1 MWSPSPVQLD
11 TANMRRKL
19 KSRRNCIQS
28 CLLGTDF
35 CFIFRAL
42 ALAVTAQ
49 LLSVR
54 ASSASDRNGNRGAG
68 LVFHV
73 EGFKDDPEFERACCV
88 VKGLEELY
96 GKEIY
101 ILQAKAHAP
110 KLEHQQNFPRRWRRL
125 LSRLRC
131 GERGKS
137 SPEQAVQHTAV
148 PCSISQAPSAGAG
161 ANERIETDVD
171 LAAMPDDV
179 QESVPIGGAEELLA
193 FVRTSVLA
201 GSRPYSFA
209 FHEQSL
215 RYGSCVRLHP
225 HTDMG

>member
-1 MWSPSPVQLD
+1 MTTS
-11 TANMRRKL
+11 TR
-19 KSRRNCIQS
+19 IQGR
-28 CLLGTDF
+28 LMGTGLR
-35 CFIFRAL
+35 FIFRAL
-42 ALAVTAQ
+42 ALAVTVR

-54 ASSASDRNGNRGAG
+54 ASSASDQNGNRGAG
-68 LVFHV
+68 LVFRV

-96 GKEIY
+96 GKESY

-110 KLEHQQNFPRRWRRL
+110 KLEHQQNFPRRWRRV
-125 LSRLRC
+125 LSRLLC

-148 PCSISQAPSAGAG
+148 LCSISQAPSASARADGRTEA
-161 ANERIETDVD
+161 DVD
-171 LAAMPDDV
+171 LAAPPVDA
-179 QESVPIGGAEELLA
+179 QESVPIGGAEELLT

-201 GSRPYSFA
+201 GPRPYSFA
-209 FHEQSL
+209 FHERSL